1 VMDIVKHQARIL
13 ELWALNKTTREIAEE
28 IGTTKN
34 SICGFLKRLRDKGV
48 AVERRPGGFLPSK
61 EKNQKIAKI
70 EKVTKL
76 RERRPKIVA
85 PIKET
90 LRQEP
95 IVVEIFPPKPLKKT
109 GTFRFADLRNNSCR
123 YVVSGKRAEDFMFCG
138 EAKTKGAYCAEHAAL
153 CYVPLSR
160 ERRPERP
167 FKLTARNNGP

>member
-1 VMDIVKHQARIL
+1 MDIVKHQARIL
-13 ELWALNKTTREIAEE
+13 ELWALNKTTREIAAE

-34 SICGFLKRLRDKGV
+34 SICGFLNRLREKGV
-48 AVERRPGGFLPSK
+48 AVERRPGGFYPAK
-61 EKNQKIAKI
+61 QKNQKIAKI

-95 IVVEIFPPKPLKKT
+95 IVVEIFPPKPAKKP
-109 GTFRFADLRNNSCR
+109 GTLRFADLRRTSCR
-123 YVVSGKRAEDFMFCG
+123 YVVSGRRPEDFFFCG
-138 EAKTKGAYCAEHAAL
+138 EAKTRGSYCAEHAAL

-160 ERRPERP
+160 EKRPERS